1 MIAGI
6 KPGEAVIN
14 IVYRWGEGQAII
26 AHVIVVD
33 TYRHNMYTNPDE
45 CLNRFLFQSFFSGL
59 VALTHFQVGKAINFA
74 DTHEIPVLG
83 RPVRR
88 LNPPAYVLVLVP

>member
-45 CLNRFLFQSFFSGL
+45 CLNRSLFQSP
-59 VALTHFQVGKAINFA
+59 FQVYSLLPIFKS
-74 DTHEIPVLG
+74 G
-83 RPVRR
+83 RP
-88 LNPPAYVLVLVP
+88 